1 MAYAEKAAE
10 LLTGREYGVTAL
22 KETDST
28 NLEAKRIIS
37 SIGDAHVIIAD
48 MQTAGRGR
56 LGRSFFSPDGGGI
69 YLSYIKKLPEQVENL
84 PLLTSFAG
92 IAVCRAVESMLPSF
106 IQPLQI
112 KWPNDIL
119 IDGKKICGILTSLV
133 TDTTSNR
140 ISHAI
145 IGIGLNVL
153 SKPEDFPQDFRS
165 KAGSILSQTGTE
177 VKPDELCAGLVLE
190 LDKLFFEEQVLE
202 VKQPHLLGLLKARSF
217 TIGHDV
223 EFESDGRR
231 LRGRAVDI
239 NDDGS
244 LLVAGNFGEKNI
256 SSGEAVVLVRD

>member
-1 MAYAEKAAE
+1 MAYAEKTAE
-10 LLTGREYGVTAL
+10 LLSGREYGVTAL
-22 KETDST
+22 EETDST

-56 LGRSFFSPDGGGI
+56 LGRSFFSPDGGI

-92 IAVCRAVESMLPSF
+92 IAVCRAVESMLPRF

-133 TDTTSNR
+133 TDTASNR

-145 IGIGLNVL
+145 IGIGINVL
-153 SKPEDFPQDFRS
+153 SRPEDFPQDFRS

-177 VKPDELCAGLVLE
+177 LKPDELCAGLVTE
-190 LDKLFFEEQVLE
+190 LDKMFFEEQVLE

-223 EFESDGRR
+223 EFESDGHR

-256 SSGEAVVLVRD
+256 SSGEAVVLV

>member
-1 MAYAEKAAE
+1 MAYAEKTAE
-10 LLTGREYGVTAL
+10 LLSGREYGVTAL
-22 KETDST
+22 EETDST
-28 NLEAKRIIS
+28 NLEAKRIVS

-56 LGRSFFSPDGGGI
+56 LGRSFFSPDGGI

-84 PLLTSFAG
+84 PLLTSFAS
-92 IAVCRAVESMLPSF
+92 IAVCRAVESMLPRF

-133 TDTTSNR
+133 TDTASNR

-145 IGIGLNVL
+145 IGIGINVL
-153 SKPEDFPQDFRS
+153 SRPEDFPQDFRS
-165 KAGSILSQTGTE
+165 KAGSILSQTGTHL
-177 VKPDELCAGLVLE
+177 KPDELCAGLVLE

-256 SSGEAVVLVRD
+256 SSGEAVVLV

>member
-1 MAYAEKAAE
+1 MAYAEKTAE
-10 LLTGREYGVTAL
+10 LLSGREYGVTAL
-22 KETDST
+22 EETDST

-56 LGRSFFSPDGGGI
+56 LGRSFFSPDGGI

-92 IAVCRAVESMLPSF
+92 IAVCRAVESMLPRF

-133 TDTTSNR
+133 TDTKSNR
-140 ISHAI
+140 

-165 KAGSILSQTGTE
+165 KVGSILSQTGTE
-177 VKPDELCAGLVLE
+177 LKPDELCAGLVTE
-190 LDKLFFEEQVLE
+190 LDKMFFEEQVLE
-202 VKQPHLLGLLKARSF
+202 VKQPHLLRLLKARSF

-223 EFESDGRR
+223 EFESDGHR

-256 SSGEAVVLVRD
+256 SSGEAVVLV

>member
-1 MAYAEKAAE
+1 MAYAKKAAE
-10 LLTGREYGVTAL
+10 LLSGREFGVTAL

-37 SIGDAHVIIAD
+37 SAGDAHVIIAD

-56 LGRSFFSPDGGGI
+56 LGRSFFSPDGGI
-69 YLSYIKKLPEQVENL
+69 YLSYIKKIPEQVENL

-92 IAVCRAVESMLPSF
+92 IAVCRAVESMLPRF

-133 TDTTSNR
+133 TDTKSNR

-145 IGIGLNVL
+145 IGIGINVL
-153 SKPEDFPQDFRS
+153 SRPEDFPQDFRS
-165 KAGSILSQTGTE
+165 KAGSILSQTGTHL
-177 VKPDELCAGLVLE
+177 KPDELCAGLVLE
-190 LDKLFFEEQVLE
+190 LDKIFFEEQVLE
-202 VKQPHLLGLLKARSF
+202 VKQPHLLELLKARSF

-223 EFESDGRR
+223 EFESDGHR

-256 SSGEAVVLVRD
+256 SSGEAVVLV

>member
-10 LLTGREYGVTAL
+10 LLTEREYGVTAL

-28 NLEAKRIIS
+28 NLEAKRIIA

-153 SKPEDFPQDFRS
+153 SKPKDFPQDFRS

>member
-92 IAVCRAVESMLPSF
+92 IAVCRAVESMLPHF

-153 SKPEDFPQDFRS
+153 SNPKDFPQDFRS
-165 KAGSILSQTGTE
+165 KAGSILSQTGAE
-177 VKPDELCAGLVLE
+177 LKPDELCARLVLE
-190 LDKLFFEEQVLE
+190 LDKMFFEEQVLE

-239 NDDGS
+239 NEDGS

-256 SSGEAVVLVRD
+256 SYGEAVVLV

>member
-1 MAYAEKAAE
+1 MAYAEKTAE
-10 LLTGREYGVTAL
+10 LLSGREYGVTTL
-22 KETDST
+22 EETDST

-56 LGRSFFSPDGGGI
+56 LGRSFFSPDGGI

-92 IAVCRAVESMLPSF
+92 IAVCRAVESMLPRF

-165 KAGSILSQTGTE
+165 RAGSILSLTGTALE
-177 VKPDELCAGLVLE
+177 PDELCAELVLE
-190 LDKLFFEEQVLE
+190 LDKLFFEEKVLE
-202 VKQPHLLGLLKARSF
+202 VKQPHLLELLKARSF

-239 NDDGS
+239 NEDGS
-244 LLVAGNFGEKNI
+244 LLVTGNFGEKSI

>member
-1 MAYAEKAAE
+1 MAYAEKTAE
-10 LLTGREYGVTAL
+10 LLSGREYGVTAL
-22 KETDST
+22 EETDST

-56 LGRSFFSPDGGGI
+56 LGRSFFSPDGGI
-69 YLSYIKKLPEQVENL
+69 YLSYIKKLPDQVENL

-92 IAVCRAVESMLPSF
+92 IAVCRAVESMLPRF

-133 TDTTSNR
+133 TDTKSNR

-153 SKPEDFPQDFRS
+153 SKPKDFPQDFRS

-256 SSGEAVVLVRD
+256 SSGEAVVLV

>member
-1 MAYAEKAAE
+1 MAYAEKTAE

-37 SIGDAHVIIAD
+37 SAGDAHVIIAD
-48 MQTAGRGR
+48 MQTDGRGR

-92 IAVCRAVESMLPSF
+92 IAVCRAVESMLPRF

-133 TDTTSNR
+133 TDTASNR

-145 IGIGLNVL
+145 IGIGINVL
-153 SKPEDFPQDFRS
+153 SRPEDFPQDFRS
-165 KAGSILSQTGTE
+165 KVGSILSQTGTE
-177 VKPDELCAGLVLE
+177 LKPDELCAGLVLE
-190 LDKLFFEEQVLE
+190 LDKIFFEEQVLE
-202 VKQPHLLGLLKARSF
+202 VKQPHLLELLKARSF

-244 LLVAGNFGEKNI
+244 LLVTGNFGEKSI
-256 SSGEAVVLVRD
+256 SSGEAVVLV